1 MWKGWKECVEN
12 TEEEARGE
20 WRRKEAREDREREC
34 QMRNGRERENQ
45 RERESERKRGG
56 EEGCF
61 LSLSLP
67 PSPARTR
74 EGRREAKEEEEY
86 GKGGFAGKTLHGE
99 GG

>member
-12 TEEEARGE
+12 TEEARGE
-20 WRRKEAREDREREC
+20 WRRKEAREDRERGEC

-45 RERESERKRGG
+45 REREGREKRGV
-56 EEGCF
+56 F
-61 LSLSLP
+61 SLSLP

>member
-1 MWKGWKECVEN
+1 MNGEGRRQERIAKEENAKCGMVE
-12 TEEEARGE
+12 
-20 WRRKEAREDREREC
+20 KERIRERE
-34 QMRNGRERENQ
+34 GRE
-45 RERESERKRGG
+45 KRGV
-56 EEGCF
+56 F
-61 LSLSLP
+61 SLSLP